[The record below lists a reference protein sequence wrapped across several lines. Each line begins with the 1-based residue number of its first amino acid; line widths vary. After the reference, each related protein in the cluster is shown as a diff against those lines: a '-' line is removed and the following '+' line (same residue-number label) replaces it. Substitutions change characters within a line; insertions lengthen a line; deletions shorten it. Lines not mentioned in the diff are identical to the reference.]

1 MVSAHKYDK
10 VVAASSGFG
19 KDVIP
24 RLGGMLDVQP
34 ITDVIEIVDG
44 GAKFK
49 RPVYAGNA
57 VATVSTSDKIK
68 LLTVRSTN
76 FDRTTKGEAG
86 AYPTEEVAFDA
97 KDVKGTWIENQ
108 ASKSETADLTS
119 AKFVVSGG
127 RGMKNGENFKLLHDF
142 AAAIGS

>member
-1 MVSAHKYDK
+1 MVKKNGYDK
-10 VVAASSGFG
+10 VLAAASGFG

-34 ITDVIEIVDG
+34 ITDVIEVVDN

-57 VATVSTSDKIK
+57 VATVSTSDAIK
-68 LLTVRSTN
+68 LLTVRATN
-76 FDRTTKGEAG
+76 FDRTPKGETPVSEA
-86 AYPTEEVAFDA
+86 TEEVQFDSSSI
-97 KDVKGTWIENQ
+97 KGTWVENI
-108 ASKSETADLTS
+108 ASKSESADLSS

-127 RGMKNGENFKLLHDF
+127 RGLKNGENF
-142 AAAIGS
+142 